1 MSEVKKRRPPTYYT
15 IAKYIGQKCRSNAI
29 ARFDGTCG
37 LPKCREWV
45 SKYDAELVLQFTE
58 ALAINPKSEAA
69 KVYYNGILK
78 DFKEREELAAKKDK
92 EAAELLIA
100 KQQMARTA
108 AREAHLHS
116 PEVNSSF
123 SRFQHELFCPL
134 SPFLL
139 LCLNFPSFLL
149 YAVY

>member
-58 ALAINPKSEAA
+58 ALAINPKSEADRW
-69 KVYYNGILK
+69 VRINLK
-78 DFKEREELAAKKDK
+78 YFIRGETLLAIYVSVTLASLWRQPGVTL
-92 EAAELLIA
+92 ASLLA
-100 KQQMARTA
+100 
-108 AREAHLHS
+108 S
-116 PEVNSSF
+116 
-123 SRFQHELFCPL
+123 
-134 SPFLL
+134 LL
-139 LCLNFPSFLL
+139 VSLWCHRVKHF
-149 YAVY
+149 